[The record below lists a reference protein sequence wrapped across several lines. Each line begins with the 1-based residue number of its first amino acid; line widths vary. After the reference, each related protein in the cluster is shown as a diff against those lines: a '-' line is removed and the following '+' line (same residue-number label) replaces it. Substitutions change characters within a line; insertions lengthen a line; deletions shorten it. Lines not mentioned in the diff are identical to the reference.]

1 MDFEQILKEV
11 LWRLVTEGSI
21 SSRRIKR
28 VFGLDDDAL
37 EDLRRELIGIKRLA
51 ADVDGEL
58 LVWAPAAR
66 PEPIHL
72 APAPLPAL
80 RHVPPV
86 PSPDRDLPGA
96 ERRHLTVMF
105 CDLADSTRLSAQLDP
120 EDMGDVI
127 RAYQE
132 AVSEA
137 VRRFD
142 GYIARFMGDGVLVYF
157 GYPNAQEKDAERA
170 VRTGLAILDGLPA
183 LSAELARGNGTR
195 LAVRIGIATGIVV
208 VGETIGQGAAREQT
222 VVGETPNLAAR
233 LQALAGP
240 DAILISAATYDLVGD
255 IFACEG
261 LGAHALKGIAEPV
274 QVWRVTGLREED
286 DGELE
291 TTAADFPLVGRDEEI
306 GLLRRAWQQ
315 TKEEGHGQVVFVSGE
330 PGIGKS
336 ALVDTLRRAARAE
349 GLTRITF
356 RGSPYHTNSALY
368 PVVEHWKRLAGWQ
381 PEDDSAGR
389 LGKLESVLAGYRL
402 PREEAVPLFASL
414 LSVPLAD
421 GDPKLDLTPQQLKEH
436 TEDALVALS
445 LEEAERQP
453 LLEVWEDVHWADP
466 STLDVL
472 GQLID
477 QAPTVPLLIVLTFR
491 PEFAPPWPARSH
503 VRPLT
508 LNRLERPQIE
518 AMAVSLAGGKA
529 LPADVVEHIVQK
541 TDGVP
546 LFVEEMT
553 KAVLGSSVLRADG
566 DRYTL
571 TGPLSEVS
579 IPASLHE
586 SLMAR
591 LDRLPTVREVAQL
604 GAVLG
609 RDFAYEMLRAI
620 TSLDEPRLRD
630 VLGRL
635 VEAELLYQRGRPPR
649 SRYIFKHALIQD
661 AAYQSLL
668 RRTRQ
673 HYHRQVAELLDSNFA
688 DMVEASPELVAHHY
702 SEAGLPAPAVAYW
715 QRAGEKAA
723 RRSANQEAIG
733 HLTAGLAQLAQLP
746 ETPERAKQELALQR
760 LLGQASF
767 ATRGYASH
775 EARRAFSRAR
785 ELCAV
790 IGDDDGIHP
799 VLLGVWLFEYGAAKH
814 ANAATTANEALTRAE
829 RTENAGAHILGHLL
843 VGISSMH
850 LGNLTLAR
858 PQFEAGIGWYRGL
871 TEAEAMRVASEYGL
885 ELGVPMY
892 GFAAWC
898 LWLLGYPEHALRLG
912 DEALATAERIQH
924 DYTRSRGLYYNST
937 LHALRREWP
946 IVKSRAAAA
955 IASAQER
962 SHAMV
967 AAVGRIMQ
975 GSAQAM
981 LAPGEEFVAEIRE
994 ALAAYRATG
1003 AGTQSTYHL
1012 ILLAQALAECGRTGE
1027 GLSALREAA
1036 ALAEESG
1043 ERYVEAEIHR
1053 LQGNLLL
1060 AGNAS
1065 GEAEACY
1072 VRALEVSRAQQA
1084 RSLELRAACDVA
1096 RLWAER
1102 GERARAADLLA
1113 PVYGWFTEGF
1123 DTADLK
1129 EAKTLLDKLTEP
1141 AIAAEG

>member
-1 MDFEQILKEV
+1 VNFSRVLKEV
-11 LWRLVTEGSI
+11 VWCLITEGGI
-21 SSRRIKR
+21 SYRRIKLS
-28 VFGLDDDAL
+28 FGLDDDAL
-37 EDLRRELIGIKRLA
+37 EELRRELIGIKRLA
-51 ADVDGEL
+51 ADVDGEF
-58 LVWAPAAR
+58 LVWAPDGRAAR
-66 PEPIHL
+66 A
-72 APAPLPAL
+72 APKAVLRQPVPAL
-80 RHVPPV
+80 RLAERPPA
-86 PSPDRDLPGA
+86 PADRALPGA

-105 CDLADSTRLSAQLDP
+105 CDLANSTNLSAQIDP

-142 GYIARFMGDGVLVYF
+142 GYIAKFMGDGVLVYF

-170 VRTGLAILDGLPA
+170 VRAGLAILDALPA
-183 LSAELARGNGTR
+183 LNAQTARGNGTR
-195 LAVRIGIATGIVV
+195 LAVRIGIASGLVV
-208 VGETIGQGAAREQT
+208 VGETIGEGAAREQT

-233 LQALAGP
+233 LQTLAGP
-240 DAILISAATYDLVGD
+240 DAILISAATRDLVGD
-255 IFACEG
+255 IFACEA
-261 LGAHALKGIAEPV
+261 LDAHALKGIAEPV
-274 QVWRVTGLREED
+274 QVWRVAGLREEED
-286 DGELE
+286 AEFE

-356 RGSPYHTNSALY
+356 RCSPYHTNSALY

-381 PEDDSAGR
+381 PEDDGAAR
-389 LGKLESVLAGYRL
+389 IAKLESALAPYRL

-414 LSVPLAD
+414 LSLPL
-421 GDPKLDLTPQQLKEH
+421 GEGYPRLDLTPQQLKEH

-472 GQLID
+472 GQLIE

-491 PEFAPPWPARSH
+491 PEFTPPWAARSH

-508 LNRLERPQIE
+508 LTRLERPQIE
-518 AMAVSLAGGKA
+518 VLATRLAAGKG
-529 LPADVVEHIVQK
+529 LPAEVIEHVVQK

-553 KAVLGSSVLRADG
+553 KAVLGSGVLRADG

-571 TGPLSEVS
+571 TGALSEIS

-591 LDRLPTVREVAQL
+591 LDRLPTLREVAQL

-609 RDFAYEMLRAI
+609 REFAYEMLRAI
-620 TSLDEPRLRD
+620 AAIDEPRLRE

-673 HYHRQVAELLDSNFA
+673 HYHRQVAELLEHEFR

-702 SEAGLPAPAVAYW
+702 TEASLPAQAVTYW
-715 QRAGEKAA
+715 HRAGDKAA
-723 RRSANQEAIG
+723 RRSADREAIG
-733 HLTAGLAQLAQLP
+733 HLTAGLAQLVQLP

-760 LLGQASF
+760 LLGQANF
-767 ATRGYASH
+767 HTRGYAAPETS
-775 EARRAFSRAR
+775 RAFSRAR
-785 ELCAV
+785 ELCGA
-790 IGDDDGIHP
+790 IGDDDSIIP
-799 VLLGVWLFEYGAAKH
+799 VLFGISAFDYGAGHFAKSAAIANEILERAGRTGNTGARILANMGLGVCGVA
-814 ANAATTANEALTRAE
+814 
-829 RTENAGAHILGHLL
+829 
-843 VGISSMH
+843 
-850 LGNLTLAR
+850 LGNLADAR
-858 PQFEAGIGWYRGL
+858 RNFDHGIASYRDIV
-871 TEAEAMRVASEYGL
+871 EAEATRLAYEYSI
-885 ELGVPMY
+885 EVGVFTY
-892 GFAAWC
+892 AYAAWC
-898 LWLLGYPEHALRLG
+898 RWLLGYPDQALRLG
-912 DEALATAERIQH
+912 DEALAIVERIRH
-924 DYTRSRGLYYNST
+924 GYSHSRGLYCKSVV
-937 LHALRREWP
+937 HAYRREWP
-946 IVKSRAAAA
+946 MVEERAAAA
-955 IASAQER
+955 ITVAEE
-962 SHAMV
+962 HGLAMFV
-967 AAVGRIMQ
+967 AVGRIMR
-975 GSAQAM
+975 GVARAM
-981 LAPGEEFVAEIRE
+981 LDPGDDAVVEIRE
-994 ALAAYRATG
+994 AVAAYRATG
-1003 AGTQSTYHL
+1003 ARSHGTHHL
-1012 ILLAQALAECGRTGE
+1012 TLLAQALAARGQQGE
-1027 GLSALREAA
+1027 GLSALRQAA
-1036 ALAEESG
+1036 ALAEETG

-1053 LQGNLLL
+1053 LEGNLLL
-1060 AGNAS
+1060 AENNA
-1065 GEAEACY
+1065 EAAEACY
-1072 VRALEVSRAQQA
+1072 LRALDVARAQEA
-1084 RSLELRAACDVA
+1084 RSLELRAACDLA

-1102 GERARAADLLA
+1102 GERQKAADLLA
-1113 PVYGWFTEGF
+1113 PVYDWFTEGF
-1123 DTADLK
+1123 DTPDLK
-1129 EAKTLLDKLTEP
+1129 DAKALLDTLR
-1141 AIAAEG
+1141 